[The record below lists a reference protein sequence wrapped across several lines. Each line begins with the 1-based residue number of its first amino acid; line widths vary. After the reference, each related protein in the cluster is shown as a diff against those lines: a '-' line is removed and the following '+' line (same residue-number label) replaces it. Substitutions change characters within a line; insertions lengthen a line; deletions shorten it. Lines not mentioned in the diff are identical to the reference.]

1 MMRHTISALVE
12 NKFGVLARIAAMFSG
27 RGFNIDT
34 LNVGPT
40 HEQGFSRI
48 TLTIN
53 CDSQELDQA
62 LKQLKKLVNVL
73 DIQTFEPG
81 EAVER
86 ELILLK
92 VLAGREE
99 RAEIAEA
106 CNIFRGKVVNVN
118 DNDMILEITGNPNKI
133 ASFLE
138 LLSPFET
145 IEMART
151 GSVAL
156 KRKGA
161 SPGKQADEPAAD

>member
-1 MMRHTISALVE
+1 MLRHTISALVE
-12 NKFGVLARIAAMFSG
+12 NKFGVLARIAGMFSG

-40 HEQGFSRI
+40 HEDGLSRI
-48 TLTIN
+48 TLTIKG
-53 CDSQELDQA
+53 DAQSLDQA

-73 DIQTFEPG
+73 DIQTFETG

-86 ELILLK
+86 ELIVLK
-92 VLAGREE
+92 VAASRES
-99 RAEIAEA
+99 RSEIAEI
-106 CNIFRGKVVNVN
+106 CNIFRAKVVNVN
-118 DNDMILEITGNPNKI
+118 TGDMILEITGNRNKI

-138 LLSPFET
+138 LLEPFK
-145 IEMART
+145 ILEMART

-161 SPGKQADEPAAD
+161 SPGK